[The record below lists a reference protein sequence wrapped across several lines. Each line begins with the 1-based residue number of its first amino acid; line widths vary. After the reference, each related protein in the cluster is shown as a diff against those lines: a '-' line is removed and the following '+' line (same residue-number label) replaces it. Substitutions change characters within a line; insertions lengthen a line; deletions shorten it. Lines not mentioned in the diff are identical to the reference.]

1 MIIAVASGKGGTGK
15 TTVAVSLARVAAEDH
30 GREVCLMDC
39 DVEGPN
45 ADLSLRPQITGS
57 RSTGQFVPVVDMEA
71 CSLCGRCAEV
81 CAYGAISVLPGRL
94 LILNE
99 LCMGCGSCVRQCPE
113 GALDE
118 ESMRL
123 GELREGSA
131 GSVSF
136 AQGRLD
142 VGQSRATPVIRE
154 LKKWRLRPDREAWFI
169 LDAPPGSAC
178 ATMETLRGADA
189 VLLVAEPTPLGLH
202 DLALLVEGVREG
214 LHIPMGVIINRS
226 RGRDDKLDEFCRR
239 EKLPILA
246 RIAFS
251 REVAAAGAEGKP
263 LDEILPSIHGDW
275 HRLLSA
281 IETGEAP

>member
-1 MIIAVASGKGGTGK
+1 LILAIASGKGGTGK
-15 TTVAVSLARVAAEDH
+15 TTVAVSLARVAAED
-30 GREVCLMDC
+30 RSRDVRLLDC

-45 ADLSLRPQITGS
+45 ADLSLRPRISES
-57 RSTGQFVPVVDMEA
+57 RRTGQLVPVVNMES

-81 CAYGAISVLPGRL
+81 CAYGAISVLPDRL

-99 LCMGCGSCVRQCPE
+99 LCMGCGSCVWQCPE

-118 ESMRL
+118 ELLRL
-123 GELREGSA
+123 GELREGAA
-131 GSVSF
+131 GRVSF

-142 VGQSRATPVIRE
+142 VGRARATPVIRE
-154 LKKWRLRPDREAWFI
+154 LKKWQLRPDREGWYI

-178 ATMETLRGADA
+178 ATMEALRGADA

-214 LHIPMGVIINRS
+214 LDIPMGVIINRS
-226 RGRDDKLDEFCRR
+226 RGRDEKLEEFCLR
-239 EKLPILA
+239 EKLPILG

-251 REVAAAGAEGKP
+251 REIASAGAEGKP
-263 LDEILPSIHGDW
+263 LDEILPSIRGDW
-275 HRLLSA
+275 HRLLMA